1 MKEIIIY
8 GLPCGESRDYMEDIL
23 ANFPATDKA
32 NANIERVKAAAA
44 AQGWHSFRITYYNGE
59 APDFAAAIAI

>member
-8 GLPCGESRDYMEDIL
+8 GLPRGESRDYMEDIL

-32 NANIERVKAAAA
+32 NANIEKVKAAASA
-44 AQGWHSFRITYYNGE
+44 DGWHSFRVAYYNGE
-59 APDFAAAIAI
+59 APNFAASVAV

>member
-32 NANIERVKAAAA
+32 NANIEKVKAAAA
-44 AQGWHSFRITYYNGE
+44 AQGWHSFRIAYYNGE
-59 APDFAAAIAI
+59 PPNFAAAIAI

>member
-23 ANFPATDKA
+23 ANFPSTDNA
-32 NANIERVKAAAA
+32 AANIEKVKAAAA
-44 AQGWHSFRITYYNGE
+44 AQGWHSFRIAYYNGE
-59 APDFAAAIAI
+59 PPNFAAAIAI

>member
-8 GLPCGESRDYMEDIL
+8 GLPCGEKRDYMEDIL

-32 NANIERVKAAAA
+32 NANIEKVKAAAS
-44 AQGWHSFRITYYNGE
+44 AQG
-59 APDFAAAIAI
+59 

>member
-1 MKEIIIY
+1 MKEIVIY

-32 NANIERVKAAAA
+32 NANIEKVKAAAA
-44 AQGWHSFRITYYNGE
+44 AQGWHSFRIAYYNGE
-59 APDFAAAIAI
+59 PPNFAAAIAI

>member
-8 GLPCGESRDYMEDIL
+8 GLPCGEKRDYMEDIL

-32 NANIERVKAAAA
+32 NANIEKVKAAAA
-44 AQGWHSFRITYYNGE
+44 TQGWHSFRIAYYNGE
-59 APDFAAAIAI
+59 PPNFAAAIAI

>member
-1 MKEIIIY
+1 MKEIVIY

-32 NANIERVKAAAA
+32 NANIEKVKAAAA
-44 AQGWHSFRITYYNGE
+44 AQGWHSFRIAYYNGE
-59 APDFAAAIAI
+59 PPNFSAAIAI